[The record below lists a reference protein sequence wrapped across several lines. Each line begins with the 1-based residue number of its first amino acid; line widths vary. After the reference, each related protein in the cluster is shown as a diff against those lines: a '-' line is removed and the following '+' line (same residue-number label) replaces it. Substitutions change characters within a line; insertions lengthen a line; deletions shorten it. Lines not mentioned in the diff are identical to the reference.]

1 MKKQLRIVAAAALGL
16 AAFAGQGMSQSLWKP
31 NTRYSSL
38 IADRTARSVGDIVQV
53 VIVDQESVQDKNN
66 TKIERASST
75 STTVKKAQLTRH
87 IPLETNLPEL
97 EVEGSR
103 KLDAKA
109 DANRSGTFTTIFSAT
124 VIDVMP
130 NGNLILVGKKT
141 KGLFEDDKEL
151 ELTGVCRPYD
161 ITSDN
166 TIASNKI
173 ADLRIRF
180 VASGPVAEASQKG
193 WLAKAW
199 DVLWNFVWPF

>member
-1 MKKQLRIVAAAALGL
+1 MKRKIRTLSLIAICM
-16 AAFAGQGMSQSLWKP
+16 AAFSAQGMSQSLWKP
-31 NTRYSSL
+31 NGRYSSL
-38 IADRTARSVGDIVQV
+38 IADRTARGVGDIVQI
-53 VIVDQESVQDKNN
+53 VIADQETVQDKNN

-75 STTVKKAQLTRH
+75 TATVAKFQLTRH
-87 IPLETNLPEL
+87 VPVDLPEID
-97 EVEGSR
+97 VSGTR

-124 VIDVMP
+124 VIDVLP

-161 ITSDN
+161 ISGDN

-193 WLAKAW
+193 WLAKGW
-199 DVLWNFVWPF
+199 DAFWNFLWPF